1 MSKSTTTHKEEAR
14 GNVRFLIAMGIFGIL
29 VVMFAF
35 ILLSPDTHTKNA
47 QLRQNDVVVRFYVLS
62 SLPFNRNT
70 KIIQGY
76 WGRTTSNINWC
87 ERDYAVTFYIA
98 EFWNTLTS
106 LFMLFVGCVGMFATQ
121 SLPFRVGYLTLSMI
135 GVGSSAF
142 HATMRRE
149 EQMLDEVPMLFA
161 VSAIMYLSLTARAAK
176 RVISIEDNGVSLR
189 KFGLIFFLVTFCVV
203 ITALMFMYPENP
215 VIFLL
220 SFGVALTL
228 TVISG
233 VMRYYHGGR
242 SGRPVSRAQ
251 YAGEIAL
258 MIWGI
263 GGIAWCI
270 EPHVCH
276 KVGPL
281 QLHAWWHMASGVATH
296 MTLQFYWYLELDFIV
311 LASKK
316 IHDKNMRIESET
328 TCLFPFGVVVEE

>member
-1 MSKSTTTHKEEAR
+1 KEEAR

-47 QLRQNDVVVRFYVLS
+47 QLRQNDVV
-62 SLPFNRNT
+62 T
-70 KIIQGY
+70 QKIIQGY

-233 VMRYYHGGR
+233 VMR
-242 SGRPVSRAQ
+242 
-251 YAGEIAL
+251 
-258 MIWGI
+258 
-263 GGIAWCI
+263 
-270 EPHVCH
+270 
-276 KVGPL
+276 
-281 QLHAWWHMASGVATH
+281 
-296 MTLQFYWYLELDFIV
+296 
-311 LASKK
+311 
-316 IHDKNMRIESET
+316 
-328 TCLFPFGVVVEE
+328 